1 MSGSSQTSSA
11 SAAGNKIQ
19 GCLQGST
26 GSYTL
31 TDSAGMTYQLSGD
44 DSKLSSHVGHEVE
57 ITGTSGSSG
66 AGATSAGSQTGAGAS
81 AAGSA
86 ATSQQSL
93 TVEKVKDVSKTCKSA
108 SK

>member
-1 MSGSSQTSSA
+1 MPSSSQTSTS
-11 SAAGNKIQ
+11 GNKIQ
-19 GCLQGST
+19 GCLQGSA

-31 TDSAGMTYQLSGD
+31 TDNAGTTYQLSGA

-81 AAGSA
+81 AAGSS
-86 ATSQQSL
+86 ATSQQML
-93 TVEKVKDVSKTCKSA
+93 MVEKVKEVSKTCKSA
-108 SK
+108 GK